1 MPVSFRCHRVSVVTL
16 PFHFLIWRW
25 GTVLGL
31 RSECLLCLESNP
43 ELADI
48 SSFWPGICHVKTAS
62 ASSTDTN
69 SDFLNPVFPVH
80 AISSLCKPI
89 PAYSDFYHEQLMS
102 IRFFTCD
109 LMTSVSPC
117 YGTLA
122 WLGLTYQ
129 LPFSRSSSKKIRS
142 LTESGTLDAN
152 ASWVWSWVL
161 CTIVFRV
168 RIGTSWKWG
177 EDRLGKSV
185 FRGYRYNKLSDAFR
199 YATTV
204 ICVIEKNIAVQADFW
219 QTASGYC

>member
-48 SSFWPGICHVKTAS
+48 PSFWPGICHVKTAS

-69 SDFLNPVFPVH
+69 PDFLNPVFPVH

-129 LPFSRSSSKKIRS
+129 LTNCLFQGHRQKKYVHWQS
-142 LTESGTLDAN
+142 LVPLTRMHHGYGHGFCAP
-152 ASWVWSWVL
+152 L
-161 CTIVFRV
+161 C
-168 RIGTSWKWG
+168 S
-177 EDRLGKSV
+177 E
-185 FRGYRYNKLSDAFR
+185 
-199 YATTV
+199 
-204 ICVIEKNIAVQADFW
+204 
-219 QTASGYC
+219 